1 MVIGVQPTGQTA
13 DAQLVQRA
21 RSGDE
26 QACDLLFRR
35 HYPKVYNLALHLEGN
50 RDDAADVAQTAF
62 VRAYDSLH
70 RLRDEQAFLKW
81 VYRIV
86 VNIVRDRTKA
96 ARRKPWI
103 SFQNLLRPSRNA
115 EESAEPVEFADR
127 SLDPERIAMRKAR
140 GHALQNAIA
149 ALPLEFREALTLH
162 HLQNLDVK
170 QIAEVLGIPEGT
182 VKSRLGRARQR
193 LREALRE
200 WLDEE

>member
-1 MVIGVQPTGQTA
+1 MVIGVQPIGQTT

-21 RSGDE
+21 KNGDE

-81 VYRIV
+81 IYRIV
-86 VNIVRDRTKA
+86 VNIVRDRAKA
-96 ARRKPWI
+96 AHRKPWV
-103 SFQNLLRPSRNA
+103 SFQNLLRPNRDA

-127 SLDPERIAMRKAR
+127 SLAPERIAMRDAHS
-140 GHALQNAIA
+140 HALQRAIA
-149 ALPLEFREALTLH
+149 ALPLEFREVLTLH

-193 LREALRE
+193 LREALHE